1 MTGKNKQLIVGSL
14 IAAMSSAG
22 MAGVSPAMAQSPAD
36 FYRGKTVQFMVG
48 YPPSGG
54 FDAYTRAAARYIG
67 KHIPGNPNV
76 IVTNMPGASSLQF
89 VRYLQSQAPKDGTQ
103 FGMFNRG
110 LMPKSVLDPQETGVD
125 FTKFTWIGS
134 MNSELAVCYI
144 WGAKNIATI
153 EQMKAA
159 KLTLGDTSK
168 NSGGYIYTS
177 ILRNMSPETI
187 RLVLGYA
194 TTGDIWL
201 ATERGEVDGNCT
213 VVTSLQ
219 SQRPDWIEQKK
230 INIVVQ
236 FGETKHKDLP
246 HVPTI
251 FELIKTENEKKAIN
265 FLIASEAI
273 GRPVIGPPGM
283 AADRT
288 AALRQ
293 AFLDTM
299 KDPEFLALAEKA
311 KMDID
316 VVPGEKA
323 AQIAAD
329 IQNTPPE
336 AVELARKLM
345 D

>member
-1 MTGKNKQLIVGSL
+1 MTNLGTL
-14 IAAMSSAG
+14 
-22 MAGVSPAMAQSPAD
+22 MAGGMLAMAAGIMPAAAQSPAD

-54 FDAYTRAAARYIG
+54 FDAYTRAAARFIG
-67 KHIPGNPNV
+67 KHIPGNPTV

-89 VRYLQSQAPKDGTQ
+89 VRYMAAQAPKDGTQ

-110 LMPKSVLDPQETGVD
+110 LMPKAVLDPKAVNVD
-125 FTKFTWIGS
+125 FSKFTWIGS
-134 MNSELAVCYI
+134 MNSELAVCYL
-144 WGAKNIATI
+144 WGAKGITSI
-153 EQMKAA
+153 EQLK
-159 KLTLGDTSK
+159 KGKISLGDTSK

-177 ILRNMSPETI
+177 ILRSMAPDNVK
-187 RLVLGYA
+187 LVLGYA

-201 ATERGEVDGNCT
+201 ATERGELDGNCT
-213 VVTSLQ
+213 VLTSLQ
-219 SQRPDWIEQKK
+219 SQRPEWIPQKK
-230 INIVVQ
+230 INVLVQ
-236 FGETKHKDLP
+236 FGQTRHAELP
-246 HVPTI
+246 DVPTI
-251 FELIKTENEKKAIN
+251 FEVLTSEGEKKAVN
-265 FLIASEAI
+265 FLTAAEAI
-273 GRPVIGPPGM
+273 GRPVIAPAGL

-288 AALRQ
+288 AALRK

-299 KDPEFLALAEKA
+299 KDSEFLAFAKKA

-329 IQNTPPE
+329 IQNTPKE
-336 AVELARKLM
+336 AVDLARKLM

>member
-1 MTGKNKQLIVGSL
+1 MRGIPLIVGGL
-14 IAAMSSAG
+14 AAVAAG
-22 MAGVSPAMAQSPAD
+22 IGPAKAQTPAE

-89 VRYLQSQAPKDGTQ
+89 VRYLSNQAPKDGTQ

-110 LMPKSVLDPQETGVD
+110 LMPKSVLDPKIGID

-144 WGAKNIATI
+144 WGAKGITTVD
-153 EQMKAA
+153 QLK
-159 KLTLGDTSK
+159 KTKVTLGDTSK

-177 ILRNMSPETI
+177 ILRSMNPETTK
-187 RLVLGYA
+187 LVLGYA

-201 ATERGEVDGNCT
+201 AIERGEVDGNCT
-213 VVTSLQ
+213 VLTSVQ
-219 SQRPDWIEQKK
+219 SQRPEWIPQKK
-230 INIVVQ
+230 INILVQ
-236 FGETKHKDLP
+236 FAETKHPDLP
-246 HVPTI
+246 TVPTI
-251 FELIKTENEKKAIN
+251 FELVKSENEKKAIN

-283 AADRT
+283 VADRT
-288 AALRQ
+288 AALRK
-293 AFLDTM
+293 AFVDTM
-299 KDPEFLALAEKA
+299 KDPEFLEFARKA

-323 AQIAAD
+323 AKIAAD
-329 IQNTPPE
+329 IQNTPKE
-336 AVELARKLM
+336 AVDLARKFM

>member
-1 MTGKNKQLIVGSL
+1 MTRLFVGL
-14 IAAMSSAG
+14 SAG
-22 MAGVSPAMAQSPAD
+22 LMALLATDVTPAAAQSPAD
-36 FYRGKTVQFMVG
+36 FYKGKTVQFMVG

-67 KHIPGNPNV
+67 KHIPGNPTV

-89 VRYLQSQAPKDGTQ
+89 VRYLQAQAPKDGTQ

-110 LMPKSVLDPQETGVD
+110 LMPKSVLEPKETGVD

-134 MNSELAVCYI
+134 MNSELAVCYV
-144 WGAKNIATI
+144 WGAKGITKVDQIKNH
-153 EQMKAA
+153 

-177 ILRNMSPETI
+177 IMRTMYPDNV
-187 RLVLGYA
+187 RLVLGYS

-201 ATERGEVDGNCT
+201 ASERGEVDGNCT
-213 VVTSLQ
+213 VLTSLQ
-219 SQRPDWIEQKK
+219 SQRPEWLAQKK
-230 INIVVQ
+230 IDILVQ
-236 FGETKHKDLP
+236 FGDHKHPDLP
-246 HVPTI
+246 DVPTI
-251 FELIKTENEKKAIN
+251 FELIPDENQKHAIT
-265 FLIASEAI
+265 FLTAAEAI

-283 AADRT
+283 QADRT
-288 AALRQ
+288 AALRK

-299 KDPEFLALAEKA
+299 KDPEFLAFAKKA
-311 KMDID
+311 QMDID
-316 VVPGEKA
+316 VVDGEKA
-323 AQIAAD
+323 AAIAKE
-329 IQNTPPE
+329 IQDTPKE

>member
-1 MTGKNKQLIVGSL
+1 MRSLEKLLIGGL
-14 IAAMSSAG
+14 
-22 MAGVSPAMAQSPAD
+22 AMAAIGALPAAAQTPAE
-36 FYRGKTVQFMVG
+36 FYKGKTVQFMVG

-54 FDAYTRAAARYIG
+54 FDAYTRAAARFIG
-67 KHIPGNPNV
+67 KHIPSNPTV

-89 VRYLQSQAPKDGTQ
+89 VRYMQAQAPKDGTQ

-110 LMPKSVLDPQETGVD
+110 LMPKSVLEPKETGVD

-144 WGAKNIATI
+144 WGAKNVTTLDQI
-153 EQMKAA
+153 EHN

-177 ILRNMSPETI
+177 ILRSMSPETI
-187 RLVLGYA
+187 KLVLGYA

-213 VVTSLQ
+213 VLTSLQ
-219 SQRPDWIEQKK
+219 SQRPDWIPQKK
-230 INIVVQ
+230 INIIVQ
-236 FGETKHKDLP
+236 FGETKHPELP
-246 HVPTI
+246 NVPTI
-251 FELIKTENEKKAIN
+251 FELLKSENEKKAIN
-265 FLIASEAI
+265 FLIAAEQI

-283 AADRT
+283 VADRT
-288 AALRQ
+288 EALRK

-299 KDPEFLALAEKA
+299 KDPEFLEFAKKA

-316 VVPGEKA
+316 VVPADKA
-323 AQIAAD
+323 AKIAAD
-329 IQNTPPE
+329 IQNTPKE
-336 AVELARKLM
+336 AVDLARKYM

>member
-1 MTGKNKQLIVGSL
+1 
-14 IAAMSSAG
+14 
-22 MAGVSPAMAQSPAD
+22 
-36 FYRGKTVQFMVG
+36 MVG
-48 YPPSGG
+48 YAPSGG
-54 FDAYTRAAARYIG
+54 FDAYTRAAARYMG
-67 KHIPGNPNV
+67 KHIPGNPTV

-110 LMPKSVLDPQETGVD
+110 LMPKAVIEPKETGVD
-125 FTKFTWIGS
+125 FTKFAWIGS

-144 WGAKNIATI
+144 WGAKGVKTI
-153 EQMKAA
+153 EQMKGA

-177 ILRNMSPETI
+177 ILRSMSPENI

-201 ATERGEVDGNCT
+201 ATERAEVDGNCT
-213 VVTSLQ
+213 VLSSLQ
-219 SQRPDWIEQKK
+219 TQRPEWLDQKK
-230 INIVVQ
+230 IDILVQ
-236 FGETKHKDLP
+236 FAETKHAALP
-246 HVPTI
+246 NVPTI
-251 FELIKTENEKKAIN
+251 FEVVTSENQRKAIN

-283 AADRT
+283 VADRT
-288 AALRQ
+288 EALRK

-299 KDPEFLALAEKA
+299 KDAEFLAFAEKA

-316 VVPGEKA
+316 VVPGAKA
-323 AQIAAD
+323 AEIAAA
-329 IQNTPPE
+329 IQNTPAE

>member
-1 MTGKNKQLIVGSL
+1 MQHLTSIIGGAALAIAIVAATD
-14 IAAMSSAG
+14 IASA
-22 MAGVSPAMAQSPAD
+22 AAQSAAD

-48 YPPSGG
+48 YAPSGG
-54 FDAYTRAAARYIG
+54 FDAYTRAAARYMG
-67 KHIPGNPNV
+67 KHIPGNPNL

-89 VRYLQSQAPKDGTQ
+89 VRYLQNQAPKDGTQ

-110 LMPKSVLDPQETGVD
+110 LMPKSVLDPKETGVD

-134 MNSELAVCYI
+134 MNSELAVCYF
-144 WGAKNIATI
+144 WGAKGITDLAHL
-153 EQMKAA
+153 KKG

-177 ILRNMSPETI
+177 ILRSMSPDTV
-187 RLVLGYA
+187 RLILGYA
-194 TTGDIWL
+194 NTGDIWL
-201 ATERGEVDGNCT
+201 AMERGEVDGNCT
-213 VVTSLQ
+213 LITSIQ
-219 SQRPDWIEQKK
+219 TQRPEWLPQKK
-230 INIVVQ
+230 IDILVQ
-236 FGETKHKDLP
+236 FGETKHKDMP
-246 HVPTI
+246 NVPTI
-251 FELIKTENEKKAIN
+251 FELITDANERKAIN
-265 FLIASEAI
+265 FLIASEQI

-283 AADRT
+283 VADRT

-299 KDPEFLALAEKA
+299 KDPEFLAFAEKA

-316 VVPGEKA
+316 VVPAEKA
-323 AQIAAD
+323 AQIAAE
-329 IQNTPPE
+329 IHNTPKE

>member
-1 MTGKNKQLIVGSL
+1 MKGLSTVIVGSVIGL
-14 IAAMSSAG
+14 VAG
-22 MAGVSPAMAQSPAD
+22 LSPALAQSPAE
-36 FYRGKTVQFMVG
+36 FYRGKTVQFIVG

-67 KHIPGNPNV
+67 KHIPGQPTV

-89 VRYLQSQAPKDGTQ
+89 VRYLYDKAPKDGTQ

-110 LMPKSVLDPQETGVD
+110 LMPKAVLDPQEVGVD

-134 MNSELAVCYI
+134 MNSELAICYT
-144 WGAKNIATI
+144 W
-153 EQMKAA
+153 AA
-159 KLTLGDTSK
+159 KGITTMDQFKKSKVVLGDTSK

-177 ILRNMSPETI
+177 MVRAMSPENVK
-187 RLVLGYA
+187 LVLGYA

-213 VVTSLQ
+213 VLTSLQ
-219 SQRPDWIEQKK
+219 SQRPEWIEQKK
-230 INIVVQ
+230 INILVQ
-236 FGETKHKDLP
+236 FAETKHPDLQD
-246 HVPTI
+246 VPTI
-251 FELIKTENEKKAIN
+251 FEIVTSENERKAIN

-283 AADRT
+283 HAERT
-288 AALRQ
+288 EALRK

-299 KDPEFLALAEKA
+299 KDPEFLAFAEKA
-311 KMDID
+311 KMDMD
-316 VVPGEKA
+316 VVPGDKA
-323 AQIAAD
+323 AKIAAE

-336 AVELARKLM
+336 AVEYARKLM